1 MRHKSI
7 FVLIAGA
14 VLALSIV
21 TLPLTAQ
28 ADGGYFSKG
37 EKQLVF
43 KEAGNR
49 SRTERITLLSLAGA
63 TLLTGAVGTY
73 YLFDSQ
79 SLSDE
84 ISASGMHTLKTW
96 DQGLE
101 DTRLDAVRSS
111 NIATVSLGMSGA
123 FAAATIIT
131 YMITQPDME
140 VGYQDWQTKAIPSI
154 APTQGGLVMSQG
166 WSF

>member
-1 MRHKSI
+1 MRHTSI
-7 FVLIAGA
+7 FALIAGA
-14 VLALSIV
+14 ILATSIV
-21 TLPLTAQ
+21 AWPTAAH

-43 KEAGNR
+43 KEAGSR
-49 SRTERITLLSLAGA
+49 SRTEKITLLSLAGA

-79 SLSDE
+79 TLSDE

-101 DTRLDAVRSS
+101 DTRLDAIRSS
-111 NIATVSLGMSGA
+111 KIATVSLGMSGA
-123 FAAATIIT
+123 FAAATIVT
-131 YMITQPDME
+131 YMITQPDTK
-140 VGYQDWQTKAIPSI
+140 VGYQDWQTKAVPSI
-154 APTQGGLVMSQG
+154 APTRGGLVMSQG